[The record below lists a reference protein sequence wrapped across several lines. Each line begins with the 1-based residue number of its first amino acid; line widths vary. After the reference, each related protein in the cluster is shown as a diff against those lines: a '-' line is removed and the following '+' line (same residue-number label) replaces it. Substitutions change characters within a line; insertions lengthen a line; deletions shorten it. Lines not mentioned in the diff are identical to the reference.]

1 MGGGISKTNPNKHSV
16 IINEIDDYKN
26 IISLSKVLLAINYK
40 TKDNIKLLVINQ
52 LKNEIPLALNFIMS
66 TIHHDDLYNTLSD
79 TEYSIVNISS
89 WHKHEYCFSV
99 YIKLLNNSKN
109 ISKINQCK
117 CLLTDTQ
124 LQYYN
129 FIINF
134 FNEY

>member
-16 IINEIDDYKN
+16 IINEIDEYKN
-26 IISLSKVLLAINYK
+26 IIPLSKILLAINYK

-66 TIHHDDLYNTLSD
+66 TIHYDDLYNTLTD
-79 TEYSIVNISS
+79 TEYLINISS
-89 WHKHEYCFSV
+89 WHKHDYSFSV

-109 ISKINQCK
+109 VSKINQCK
-117 CLLTDTQ
+117 CLLSETQ

-129 FIINF
+129 FVTNF